1 MNAITDIVRSLQ
13 KYSIATTFGWL
24 DVKQRYRRSKV
35 GVFWLT
41 LNMGVMIAAFALV
54 FGTIFQTP
62 LKDYLPFITAG
73 MIIWTFFNSTLTE
86 GCHTFIQSE
95 GMIKQT
101 ELPLFLHIMRLIWRN
116 VIILLHNAI
125 ALPIVF
131 LIMGKSFSW
140 TMIYAIP
147 AFLLL
152 TLNVAWMSLLLAT
165 FCARF
170 RDMPAIVA
178 NFIQVIFYLTPII
191 WMPSLLPER
200 SSILILELNPL
211 YHLIELVRNPLLGN
225 PTNPSDWI
233 WAASMSVTGCII
245 TIAAFSKFRNRVVF
259 WL

>member
-86 GCHTFIQSE
+86 GCYTFIQSE

-116 VIILLHNAI
+116 IIILLHNAI

-131 LIMGKSFSW
+131 LTMGKSFSW

-152 TLNVAWMSLLLAT
+152 MLNVAWMSLLLAT

-200 SSILILELNPL
+200 SSVLILELNPL